1 MAISFNSLKSPLLG
15 LTDTIQVGK
24 LTGCRVCDVIQDH
37 YEYLI
42 WADKQGLLKFQGLV
56 VETIA
61 EQAGFKAEQQH
72 YREEIAPYVT
82 GNKHEYLA
90 EIGTRQDYDTTFE
103 EDDIPF

>member
-1 MAISFNSLKSPLLG
+1 MAISFNSLRSPLLG

-24 LTGCRVCDVIQDH
+24 LTGCRVCDVIEDH

-72 YREEIAPYVT
+72 YREEVEPW
-82 GNKHEYLA
+82 L
-90 EIGTRQDYDTTFE
+90 
-103 EDDIPF
+103 EDDLVKCERKMIRSILEDDVPF